1 MRALGWH
8 LGRLLGRILPL
19 RYFGRSG
26 LAFGG
31 LLGRI
36 LPLRYVGRSGLAFG
50 GRTSAHFDTALITVV
65 GAFSYCSSLL
75 WAYLCGRIKLLLWAH
90 LVGHVG

>member
-1 MRALGWH
+1 MRVSNAFSARLVRALGWH

-19 RYFGRSG
+19 RYF
-26 LAFGG
+26 
-31 LLGRI
+31 
-36 LPLRYVGRSGLAFG
+36 GRSGLAFG

-75 WAYLCGRIKLLLWAH
+75 WAYLCGRIKWLLWAH
-90 LVGHVG
+90 FVG

>member
-1 MRALGWH
+1 MRVSNAFSARLVRALGWH

-31 LLGRI
+31 ALQHI
-36 LPLRYVGRSGLAFG
+36 
-50 GRTSAHFDTALITVV
+50 LITVV
-65 GAFSYCSSLL
+65 GAFFFTVCHCCGRTCVGTVGWHSGRIWTHFDYR
-75 WAYLCGRIKLLLWAH
+75 CGRI
-90 LVGHVG
+90 

>member
-31 LLGRI
+31 
-36 LPLRYVGRSGLAFG
+36 
-50 GRTSAHFDTALITVV
+50 RTSAHFDTALITVV
-65 GAFSYCSSLL
+65 GVLV
-75 WAYLCGRIKLLLWAH
+75 WAQWVGIVWA
-90 LVGHVG
+90 